1 MINLFTSKEVKNLD
15 ELSVKYG
22 VSLSELMENAGKASF
37 EVIIDKIIPSL
48 LNFNN
53 RITVLCGPGNN
64 GGDGFVIAKKLIE
77 KGANAAVITLGEQG
91 ALFKDSNQIIHQPAY
106 QAGPVVETTGA
117 GDAFNGGLAVAVAE
131 GMPIDKVLRFA
142 CATAS
147 ISSGLPSRRATRRS
161 AGMPSAV

>member
-15 ELSVKYG
+15 ELSVKHG

-77 KGANAAVITLGEQG
+77 KNFDVKVCSPFNKTYFNSIALEKLEMSDFDLLEVSQDLFKNSDLIID
-91 ALFKDSNQIIHQPAY
+91 ALFGIGLNLSLIH
-106 QAGPVVETTGA
+106 
-117 GDAFNGGLAVAVAE
+117 
-131 GMPIDKVLRFA
+131 I
-142 CATAS
+142 
-147 ISSGLPSRRATRRS
+147 
-161 AGMPSAV
+161 